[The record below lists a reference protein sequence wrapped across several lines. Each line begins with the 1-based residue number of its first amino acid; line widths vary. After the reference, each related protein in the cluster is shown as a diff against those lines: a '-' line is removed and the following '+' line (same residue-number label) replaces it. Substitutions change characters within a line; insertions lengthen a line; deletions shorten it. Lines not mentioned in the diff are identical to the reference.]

1 MLDIL
6 MTVEEKCA
14 GCNKCIAKCPVN
26 ANIAY
31 DVDGL
36 NKVRV
41 DQRKCIHC
49 GECIDVCDHQA
60 RDYADDTERFFSDL
74 RQGVRISVVAAPAV
88 RFSFEYR
95 KLFGYL
101 KSAGV
106 KVIYDV
112 SFGADITT
120 WAYLK
125 AIKEYRLDSV
135 IAQPCPAIVNYV
147 EKYKPEL
154 ISRLAPIHSPMMCTA
169 VYLKK
174 YAGVKDRLAFLSP
187 CIGKLDEINE
197 TTTQGLIDYN
207 VTYAKLKK
215 YLEDNR
221 IMLSQYQDTD
231 FDGHACGIGL
241 TFSRPGGLRENV
253 EHHTGENSVW
263 IRQVEGPGHAYHYL
277 EEYAERVKAGKRLPL
292 LIDILNCTYGCNL
305 GTGTTKDIAIDD
317 IDYVMNGLKA
327 EKVKEQSK
335 KKFYKKVY
343 SLFEKFDKELTLSDF
358 SRAYQDESATVRTPE
373 ASEAV
378 LGQIFTKLHKTTAE
392 SQNINCYAC
401 GFGNCRNFAQAVVN
415 GVNHMENCIDYNRH
429 ELSLEHQATR
439 GKTQEL
445 ENMMSEVQKLSEER
459 IVAANQLRARVK
471 DITGA
476 IQEVSLGSNENAKS
490 IENINLEVLALLH
503 TANELRDSV
512 REVETKMRSFVQA
525 SDEIVGIAGQTN
537 LLSLNATIEAAR
549 AGEHGK
555 GFAVVANEVRHLADK
570 SKEIV
575 ASTKTSEEAILRQIE
590 AILGISNVLETKMD
604 VVSSEITS
612 ISATIE
618 EVTAKCQEIAATADS
633 LTNNR
638 M

>member
-1 MLDIL
+1 MSEIL
-6 MTVEEKCA
+6 MTCEEKCA

-31 DVDGL
+31 AVGEL
-36 NKVRV
+36 NKVKV
-41 DQRKCIHC
+41 DQVKCIHC

-60 RDYADDTERFFSDL
+60 RDFADDTERFFNDL
-74 RQGVRISVVAAPAV
+74 KQGVKISVVAAPAV
-88 RFSFEYR
+88 RFNFEYM

-106 KVIYDV
+106 NVIYDV

-125 AIKEYRLDSV
+125 AIKEYGLDSI

-154 ISRLAPIHSPMMCTA
+154 IPRLAPIHSPMMCTA

-174 YAGVKDRLAFLSP
+174 YAGLKDKLAFLSP
-187 CIGKLDEINE
+187 CIGKIDEINE

-207 VTYAKLKK
+207 VTYAKLGE
-215 YLEDNR
+215 YLARNN
-221 IMLSQYQDTD
+221 IVLSQYQDAD
-231 FDGHACGIGL
+231 FDGDNCGIGL

-253 EHHTGENSVW
+253 EHHTKGSNVW
-263 IRQVEGPGHAYHYL
+263 IRQVEGPQHAYHYL
-277 EEYAERVKAGKRLPL
+277 EEYAARMTAGKKLPL
-292 LIDILNCTYGCNL
+292 LVDILNCTYGCNK
-305 GTGTTKDIAIDD
+305 GTGTTKDISIDD
-317 IDYVMNGLKA
+317 IDYLMNGLKA
-327 EKVKEQSK
+327 DKVAEQSK
-335 KKFYKKVY
+335 NRFYKKVY
-343 SLFEKFDKELTLSDF
+343 ALFARFDKELKLSDF
-358 SRAYQDESATVRTPE
+358 SRKYQDESGTVKVQEFSKTMLTQ
-373 ASEAV
+373 V
-378 LGQIFTKLHKTTAE
+378 FTDLHKTTEE

-415 GVNHMENCIDYNRH
+415 GFNHLQNCIDYNRH
-429 ELSLEHQATR
+429 ELALEHRATI
-439 GKTQEL
+439 GKTQEI
-445 ENMMSEVQKLSEER
+445 EEMMAEVNTLSEER
-459 IVAANQLRARVK
+459 AVAANQLEERVR

-476 IQEVSLGSNENAKS
+476 IQEVSLGSGENAKS
-490 IENINLEVLALLH
+490 IETINLEVLSLLQ

-512 REVETKMRSFVQA
+512 RQVEVKLKDFTHA

-555 GFAVVANEVRHLADK
+555 GFAVVANEVRSLADK
-570 SKEIV
+570 SKDIV
-575 ASTKTSEEAILRQIE
+575 SSTKASEAAIAKQIE
-590 AILGISNVLETKMD
+590 AILDISNVLETKMD
-604 VVSSEITS
+604 AVSSEITS

-633 LTNNR
+633 LVNKR
-638 M
+638 